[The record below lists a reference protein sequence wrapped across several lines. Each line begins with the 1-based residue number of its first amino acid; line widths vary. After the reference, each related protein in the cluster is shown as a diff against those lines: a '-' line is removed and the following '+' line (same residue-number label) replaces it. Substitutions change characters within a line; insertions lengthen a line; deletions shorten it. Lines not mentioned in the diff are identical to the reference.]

1 MEPLIR
7 NISDTARWV
16 ATYRAQETE
25 RPDAIFRDPFARVL
39 AGERG
44 AQIAA
49 ATPFMQQA
57 AWSMIARTYLIDR
70 IVEHEVE
77 RGADLV
83 LNLAAGLDTRPY
95 RMNLPQALRWV
106 EVDLPE
112 ILDYK
117 EPILGGA
124 APRCAL
130 ERIRLD
136 LSDLDARRALFDR
149 LGRSARRA
157 LVISEGLVVYLTTDD
172 VRALARDLAA
182 VPAFERWTLD
192 LASPGLLTMMQKR
205 MGELVTQ
212 AGAPYRFAP
221 PEGPPFF
228 IPLGW
233 APIEVRSLLKTAA
246 RLKRLSMFLRL
257 MSLLPESSGA
267 QGSRPWSAVCLFAK
281 AAGTPGRQGFSPG

>member
-16 ATYRAQETE
+16 ATYRAQESE
-25 RPDAIFRDPFARVL
+25 RSDAVFHDPFARAL

-57 AWSMIARTYLIDR
+57 AWAMIARTYLIDQ
-70 IVEHEVE
+70 IVAREVQ
-77 RGADLV
+77 RGVELV
-83 LNLAAGLDTRPY
+83 VNLAAGLDARPQ
-95 RMNLPQALRWV
+95 RLDLPETLRWV

-117 EPILGGA
+117 EQVLAGA
-124 APRCAL
+124 PARCGL
-130 ERIRLD
+130 ERVRLD
-136 LSDLDARRALFDR
+136 LSDRTARRALFSR
-149 LGRSARRA
+149 LGGSAARA
-157 LVISEGLVVYLTTDD
+157 LVIAEGLVVYLTADD
-172 VRALARDLAA
+172 VADLARDLSA
-182 VPAFERWTLD
+182 VRTFERLALD

-205 MGELVTQ
+205 MSDLVTQ

-228 IPLGW
+228 MPFGW
-233 APIEVRSLLKTAA
+233 TPIEVRSLMKTAA
-246 RLKRLSMFLRL
+246 KLKRLSLFLRL
-257 MSLLPESSGA
+257 MSLLPDSSGA
-267 QGSRPWSAVCLFAK
+267 QGSRPWSAVCLFANSS
-281 AAGTPGRQGFSPG
+281 AG